1 MGICS
6 YLLVNFWYTRI
17 AANQSS
23 ISALLTNRVGDCF
36 LTIGMFAILW
46 SFGKNQKMFK
56 DFNRMRFNSNTRTL
70 AYRQVRHY
78 SSNSCSVISK
88 DVNNFVNPLRDREKG
103 DMLKFSSY
111 LAGLIEGVG
120 HIAVHDKNSK
130 SKVYRPKI
138 IIVFNIHDRPLA
150 EKLSAFLKV
159 GKVINRS
166 SAGHVL
172 LQILAKEEVLKI
184 INLING
190 RMRTPKIEA
199 LHRAISWINEKDN
212 SFIPYLG
219 LDTSSLDSN
228 SWLAGFTDAD
238 GNFSITIYDRKK
250 DSKVLRTNAQT
261 FFRIEVKQN
270 YSRDVPADKGGAS
283 YFSIM
288 TKIAEFFSVN
298 LYTRTRTVDDK
309 VYYAFMV
316 ISHNWRSHDIVRN
329 YFNRFPLY
337 SSKYLAYKD
346 WCRTQDLH
354 RGISLSKEGLNEI
367 KAIKNQFNSKRKV
380 YDFSHLDSLTF

>member
-1 MGICS
+1 
-6 YLLVNFWYTRI
+6 
-17 AANQSS
+17 
-23 ISALLTNRVGDCF
+23 
-36 LTIGMFAILW
+36 
-46 SFGKNQKMFK
+46 MFK

-228 SWLAGFTDAD
+228 S
-238 GNFSITIYDRKK
+238 
-250 DSKVLRTNAQT
+250 
-261 FFRIEVKQN
+261 
-270 YSRDVPADKGGAS
+270 
-283 YFSIM
+283 
-288 TKIAEFFSVN
+288 
-298 LYTRTRTVDDK
+298 
-309 VYYAFMV
+309 
-316 ISHNWRSHDIVRN
+316 
-329 YFNRFPLY
+329 
-337 SSKYLAYKD
+337 
-346 WCRTQDLH
+346 
-354 RGISLSKEGLNEI
+354 
-367 KAIKNQFNSKRKV
+367 
-380 YDFSHLDSLTF
+380 